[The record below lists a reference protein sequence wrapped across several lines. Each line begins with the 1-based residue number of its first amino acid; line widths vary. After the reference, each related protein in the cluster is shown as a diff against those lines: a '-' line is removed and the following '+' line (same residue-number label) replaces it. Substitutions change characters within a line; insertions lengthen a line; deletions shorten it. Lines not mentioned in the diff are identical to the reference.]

1 MDNSTPMVGPP
12 TVTTRSNTTLY
23 IIIFFICIIAVMTG
37 VFYFRGKAATA
48 KATRELEKIK
58 ADTTANMAAANAKAT
73 RELEKIR
80 ADTTAK
86 MAAARSDF
94 EKQQIQAEAS
104 EKTRTAQLIAAE
116 KTRAAQLRA
125 EFMGK
130 EAVLDAKSKGKEAQ
144 LKALEAKVNADLAAA
159 AKTVKNA
166 NELRAQA
173 TSEKNAAA
181 TRLQEAEAAK
191 AKADASG
198 KAIDKKLADEKVRL
212 AAEANVK
219 VAQADARAQ
228 TAAATAAAEA
238 SKALSMK
245 RSLEQAAA
253 EIKRVQAQ
261 SAIDVAKARGDAA
274 AVARAQAATAAAAR
288 AAAEAK
294 AKAAAAAAAA
304 AAVARAVAAA
314 AAKAKAAAAA
324 AKAKAAAAKAD
335 GTCSGVCSNTIKSQ
349 NGEYK
354 FVMQGDGNLVLYQGG
369 AARWASNSNGK
380 GTAPYRLVVQNDRNV
395 VIYDRNNSATWASN
409 SNVKA
414 AAAPNPYAKSY
425 MSKTPTNDWGGVGNN
440 SIFLDRHRLNCGRGG
455 IRRFRLM
462 RPSSTT
468 INYTYACVPGVNA
481 SQSGY
486 KYTGSNDWGGGNMM
500 FLDRHKVDCG
510 KKPVSDFQLTRPAGN
525 KIRYRYR
532 CSNRNAAG
540 NCRNTYTGWKSA
552 SNSTSYLASHD
563 VKCKSREALTKF
575 QLVNNGK
582 SGGKKKIRYNYT
594 CCAM

>member
-1 MDNSTPMVGPP
+1 
-12 TVTTRSNTTLY
+12 
-23 IIIFFICIIAVMTG
+23 
-37 VFYFRGKAATA
+37 
-48 KATRELEKIK
+48 
-58 ADTTANMAAANAKAT
+58 
-73 RELEKIR
+73 
-80 ADTTAK
+80 
-86 MAAARSDF
+86 
-94 EKQQIQAEAS
+94 
-104 EKTRTAQLIAAE
+104 
-116 KTRAAQLRA
+116 
-125 EFMGK
+125 
-130 EAVLDAKSKGKEAQ
+130 
-144 LKALEAKVNADLAAA
+144 
-159 AKTVKNA
+159 
-166 NELRAQA
+166 
-173 TSEKNAAA
+173 
-181 TRLQEAEAAK
+181 
-191 AKADASG
+191 
-198 KAIDKKLADEKVRL
+198 
-212 AAEANVK
+212 
-219 VAQADARAQ
+219 
-228 TAAATAAAEA
+228 
-238 SKALSMK
+238 
-245 RSLEQAAA
+245 
-253 EIKRVQAQ
+253 
-261 SAIDVAKARGDAA
+261 
-274 AVARAQAATAAAAR
+274 
-288 AAAEAK
+288 
-294 AKAAAAAAAA
+294 
-304 AAVARAVAAA
+304 VAAA

-369 AARWASNSNGK
+369 AARWASNSNGKGTAPYRLVMQGDGNLVIYDKNNSATWASNSNGK